1 MRALFRDGPYH
12 ARSAAGLE
20 YGGGAMIP
28 SPRPGS
34 TRQAYA
40 SMHYAV
46 GTVARANPVVAAWRW
61 RYEFAAMAV
70 LAAGWLVLGPV
81 AMAAVAAGLAAVLI
95 GTVAYWPQG
104 RAFLAARAWCIV
116 TPHRVRVGCA
126 QAWIHSRAGKIPAV
140 LLTRRRPF
148 GERVYLWCR
157 AGTSADDLSSAR
169 VLLAAACWADDIRV
183 TRSPR
188 YAHLVTVDVIRR
200 AQPGSP
206 AGALELSRAGATEGP
221 LAFVPSAE
229 PAGRGRN
236 GQALDDDRRRR

>member
-1 MRALFRDGPYH
+1 
-12 ARSAAGLE
+12 
-20 YGGGAMIP
+20 MIP

-40 SMHYAV
+40 GMHYAV
-46 GTVARANPVVAAWRW
+46 GTVARANPLVAAWRW
-61 RYEFAAMAV
+61 RYELAGMAV
-70 LAAGWLVLGPV
+70 LATGWLVLGPV
-81 AMAAVAAGLAAVLI
+81 AMAAAAAVLAAAVI

-116 TPHRVRVGCA
+116 TPHRVRVACA

-140 LLTRRRPF
+140 LLTRRQPF

-188 YAHLVTVDVIRR
+188 YAHLVTADVIRR
-200 AQPGSP
+200 PQPGGP
-206 AGALELSRAGATEGP
+206 AGAPELSWAGAAGGP
-221 LAFVPSAE
+221 LAFAPPGQ
-229 PAGRGRN
+229 PADGGRN
-236 GQALDDDRRRR
+236 GQTPDGDRPRRQMSA